1 MDILL
6 TIIVLILSYI
16 IGAVPFGLL
25 LVKMRTGIDIR
36 KTGSGRIGG
45 TNVMRA
51 TGYPIGV
58 LTVIL
63 DALKGA
69 GVVWL
74 ARGLLPGETWLIVAA
89 ALIAVIGHNYSVFL
103 TYRDEQN
110 RLRLG
115 GGAGGATCFG
125 GAIGL
130 WSPIILILLPVGLVI
145 FFGVGYASLTTLSIG
160 LVSALVFGV
169 KAWQGQLPWAYVAY
183 GLLAEVLL
191 VWALRPNIRRLLN
204 GTERG
209 VSWRARK
216 KNKISEDI

>member
-16 IGAVPFGLL
+16 IGAIPFGLL
-25 LVKMRTGIDIR
+25 LVKLRTGIDIR

-45 TNVMRA
+45 TNAMRVS
-51 TGYPIGV
+51 GYPIGV

-63 DALKGA
+63 DTLKGT

-89 ALIAVIGHNYSVFL
+89 PLIAVIGHNYSVFL
-103 TYRDEQN
+103 TYRDDQD
-110 RLRLG
+110 RLHLG
-115 GGAGGATCFG
+115 GGAGGATSFG

-130 WSPIILILLPVGLVI
+130 WPPIILILLPVGLIV

-160 LVSALVFGV
+160 LVSALVFAV

-183 GLLAEVLL
+183 GLLVEVLL
-191 VWALRPNIRRLLN
+191 FWALRPNIRRLLN
-204 GTERG
+204 GTEHG

-216 KNKISEDI
+216 KNIKNGDI